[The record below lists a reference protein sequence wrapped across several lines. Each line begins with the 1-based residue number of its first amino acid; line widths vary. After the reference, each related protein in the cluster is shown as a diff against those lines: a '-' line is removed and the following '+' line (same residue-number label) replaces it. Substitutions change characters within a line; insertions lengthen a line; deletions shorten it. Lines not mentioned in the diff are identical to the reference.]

1 MSNCLAVT
9 NLSRA
14 RRIKRRGFD
23 AALTL
28 EDPSCAKRNQLRFHV
43 KPAPDHLIMHR
54 EDIDDDEYGYVI
66 AVADDV
72 MKVKQRL

>member
-1 MSNCLAVT
+1 MTHRLAVT

-14 RRIKRRGFD
+14 LRIKRCGFHVV
-23 AALTL
+23 LTL
-28 EDPSCAKRNQLRFHV
+28 KDLVCSKRNQLRFHV
-43 KPAPDHLIMHR
+43 KPAPDDLVMHR